1 MAPATARSN
10 KADDCSHFFISDC
23 MSEAKCGERTTQS
36 AIFPLFT
43 YSNNFIENNK
53 GGYTLSISPELNR
66 FVERMIPKNLKD
78 KVNSQRKLSYSNLV
92 NNIISDGIIEIS
104 PKDDFDVNGYQR
116 TPEENWELFS
126 SLKTVQVEAG
136 GNNTA
141 FIKVE

>member
-1 MAPATARSN
+1 MAESNGVQNIKETLLNTAV
-10 KADDCSHFFISDC
+10 K
-23 MSEAKCGERTTQS
+23 
-36 AIFPLFT
+36 
-43 YSNNFIENNK
+43 
-53 GGYTLSISPELNR
+53 LS
-66 FVERMIPKNLKD
+66 NLKD
-78 KVNSQRKLSYSNLV
+78 KVNSQRKLSYSNLG

-141 FIKVE
+141 FIKSRRFILWCQEITHMDSYVAETIIIIQFRLKQLV